1 MVVYQIGNLIT
12 ELIGIYR
19 YVIIAYILMSW
30 FPSARESSIGQF
42 IARIVEPYLA
52 PFRRII
58 PPLGMIDISPIVA
71 LFALTFASAGVRIV
85 FNWIAQS
92 VY

>member
-1 MVVYQIGNLIT
+1 MVYQIGNFVS
-12 ELIGIYR
+12 ELFTIYR
-19 YVIIAYILMSW
+19 YIVIAYILMSW
-30 FPSARESSIGQF
+30 FPNARESSIGQF

-71 LFALTFASAGVRIV
+71 LFALSFAQAGVRMVIY
-85 FNWIAQS
+85 WIGQYLA
-92 VY
+92 